1 MAAKTSLW
9 NKLLF
14 FFNSILAFFLLLSYA
29 LPYVFPSAFPFLSVL
44 SLTLPVLIVINA
56 FFLFY
61 WIVKLHRYF
70 LLSFFVLALGYK
82 YLNALYQNNA
92 HKPKDVGVHVMSF
105 NARLFNHY
113 GWIKEGNVQKQ
124 IQEFIANEAAD
135 IIAVQEFHKDYL
147 YLFDAYSYQYVQTG
161 NGKMGQAIF
170 TNFPI
175 LNQGN
180 IGFTKTAN
188 GAIFTD
194 ILIKNDT
201 IRFYNIHL
209 ESLRINPKEEIF
221 TQEKSQKLLNRMG
234 VGFTNQQ
241 LQSEQVKLHS
251 QNSPYPNILSGDFN
265 NTQFSYVYKNIRN
278 NYKDAFEEA
287 GKGIG
292 TTYDFKLIPL
302 RIDFIL
308 YDSYLPLHSFETHS
322 ESFSDHKPISARF
335 ELN

>member
-1 MAAKTSLW
+1 MAVKTSLLS
-9 NKLLF
+9 KLLF
-14 FFNSILAFFLLLSYA
+14 FFNSIFAFFLLLSYA
-29 LPYVFPSAFPFLSVL
+29 LPYVFPSVFPFLSVL
-44 SLTLPVLIVINA
+44 SLTLPVLLIINI
-56 FFLFY
+56 FLLLY

-70 LLSFFVLALGYK
+70 LLSLFVLALGYK

-92 HKPKDVGVHVMSF
+92 HKPEEFGVHVMSF
-105 NARLFNHY
+105 NPRLFNHY
-113 GWIKEGNVQKQ
+113 GWIKEVDVEKR
-124 IQEFIANEAAD
+124 IQQFLTNEAPD
-135 IIAVQEFHKDYL
+135 IIAIQEYHKDYQ
-147 YLFDAYSYQYVQTG
+147 YLFDSYSYQYIQTG
-161 NGKMGQAIF
+161 KGKIGQAIF

-175 LNQGN
+175 LNRGN
-180 IGFTKTAN
+180 IGFTKTSN

-194 ILIKNDT
+194 IMIKNDT

-241 LQSEQVKLHS
+241 LQSEQVKSHS
-251 QNSPYPNILSGDFN
+251 QNAPYPSILAGDFN

-287 GKGIG
+287 GKGLG
-292 TTYDFKLIPL
+292 TTYDFKWIPL

-308 YDSYLPLHSFETHS
+308 YDPSLQLYSFTTHS

>member
-1 MAAKTSLW
+1 MKSKFLQRFLALFNAVLLLLQLFAMGVFGYAWEYPLFTLSVPLLSLV
-9 NKLLF
+9 NLLF
-14 FFNSILAFFLLLSYA
+14 FIYWAMKLRWSALLFVMA
-29 LPYVFPSAFPFLSVL
+29 
-44 SLTLPVLIVINA
+44 
-56 FFLFY
+56 
-61 WIVKLHRYF
+61 F
-70 LLSFFVLALGYK
+70 LLSFQEWGK
-82 YLNALYQNNA
+82 LYQWPNNSIPTD
-92 HKPKDVGVHVMSF
+92 KGLHVMSF

-308 YDSYLPLHSFETHS
+308 YDSSLPLHSFETHS